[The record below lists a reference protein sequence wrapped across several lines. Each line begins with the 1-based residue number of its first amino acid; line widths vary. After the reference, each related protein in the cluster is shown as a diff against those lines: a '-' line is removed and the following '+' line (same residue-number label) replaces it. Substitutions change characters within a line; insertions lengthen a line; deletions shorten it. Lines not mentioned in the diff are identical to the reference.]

1 MKTIDIAG
9 IKTSSLVLGTD
20 YFGSALSRD
29 NSFRLMD
36 TYFAGGGRA
45 LDTAR
50 MYANW
55 LPDGDGMSERT
66 VAAWVSERGVR
77 EEMVVITKGGHGFK
91 GDGGLGRLRREELE
105 LDMSESLENLGFAPD
120 IYLLHRDNVNI
131 PVEEIMETLHSFV
144 CKGYTRAI
152 GCSNWRADR
161 IAAANAYAAA
171 KGLTPFTSS
180 EIQWSLAYSNGEMQ
194 GDPSLVCMDAAEY
207 AFYEKTSMPVLAF
220 SSQGKGFFARGASG
234 EAQNSKAINRFD
246 CPLNRERLA
255 RTVELAER
263 RGISVTSAVLAYIT
277 SAPFPA
283 AALIGCKKP
292 EQLTDSLAAAD
303 VALTAEECAFLEGA
317 ERFPAL

>member
-20 YFGSALSRD
+20 YFGSALSAED
-29 NSFRLMD
+29 SFRLMD
-36 TYFAGGGRA
+36 AYYAGGGRA

-55 LPDGDGMSERT
+55 LPNGDGMSERT
-66 VAAWVSERGVR
+66 VGAWIKARGVR

-105 LDMSESLENLGFAPD
+105 LDISESLENLGFAPD
-120 IYLLHRDNVNI
+120 IYLLHRDNINI
-131 PVEEIMETLHSFV
+131 SVEEIMETLHGFV
-144 CKGYTRAI
+144 TKGYTRAI
-152 GCSNWRADR
+152 GCSNWGRDR
-161 IAAANAYAAA
+161 IAAANAYAEK
-171 KGLTPFTSS
+171 KGLTPFVTS

-194 GDPSLVCMDAAEY
+194 GDPSLVCMDAGEY
-207 AFYEKTSMPVLAF
+207 AFYAQTGMPVLAF
-220 SSQGKGFFARGASG
+220 SSQAKGFFARGASG
-234 EAQNSKAINRFD
+234 EAQNSKASSRFD

-255 RTVELAER
+255 RTIELADR
-263 RGISVTSAVLAYIT
+263 RGISVTSVVLAYIT

-292 EQLTDSLAAAD
+292 EQLADSLAAAD